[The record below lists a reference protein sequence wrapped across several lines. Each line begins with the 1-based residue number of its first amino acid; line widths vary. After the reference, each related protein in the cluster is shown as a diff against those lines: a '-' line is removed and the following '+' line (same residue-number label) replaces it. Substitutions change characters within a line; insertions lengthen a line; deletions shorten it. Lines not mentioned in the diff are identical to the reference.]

1 MQRSKILVVDDD
13 INLLDLIHMRL
24 EASGYNVVA
33 VNHEIAA
40 KEVASQEVFD
50 VAIVDLQLV
59 KQDGLS
65 LMEELH
71 DIHPD
76 MSVIIMTAHGSREI
90 AVEAIKRGAFKYL
103 AKPFESQE
111 LILQIERA
119 QEKNNKGLNYS

>member
-1 MQRSKILVVDDD
+1 MQKSKILVVDDD

-24 EASGYNVVA
+24 ETSGYNVVA
-33 VNHEIAA
+33 ANHENVA
-40 KEVASQEVFD
+40 KEVAIQEVFD
-50 VAIVDLQLV
+50 VAVVDLQLV

-76 MSVIIMTAHGSREI
+76 LSVIIMTAHGSRETK
-90 AVEAIKRGAFKYL
+90 VEAMKRGAFNYMV
-103 AKPFESQE
+103 KPFDSRE

-119 QEKNNKGLNYS
+119 RRKKQ

>member
-1 MQRSKILVVDDD
+1 MQISKILVVDDD

-24 EASGYNVVA
+24 EISGYNVVA
-33 VNHEIAA
+33 ANHENVA
-40 KEVASQEVFD
+40 KEFASQEVFD

-90 AVEAIKRGAFKYL
+90 EVEAMKRGAFNFL
-103 AKPFESQE
+103 AKPFDSRE
-111 LILQIERA
+111 LIFQIERA
-119 QEKNNKGLNYS
+119 QRKRQ

>member
-1 MQRSKILVVDDD
+1 MQKSKILVVDDD

-24 EASGYNVVA
+24 ETSGYNVVA
-33 VNHEIAA
+33 ANNENVA
-40 KEVASQEVFD
+40 KEVARQEVFD

-90 AVEAIKRGAFKYL
+90 AVEAMKRGAFKYMV
-103 AKPFESQE
+103 KPFDSRD
-111 LILQIERA
+111 LILQIECAR
-119 QEKNNKGLNYS
+119 EKRQ

>member
-1 MQRSKILVVDDD
+1 MQKSKILVVDDD

-24 EASGYNVVA
+24 ETSGYNVVA
-33 VNHEIAA
+33 AKNENVA
-40 KEVASQEVFD
+40 KEVARQEIFD

-90 AVEAIKRGAFKYL
+90 AVEAMKRGAFKYMV
-103 AKPFESQE
+103 KPFDSRD
-111 LILQIERA
+111 LILQIECAR
-119 QEKNNKGLNYS
+119 EKRQ

>member
-1 MQRSKILVVDDD
+1 MQKSKILVVDDD

-24 EASGYNVVA
+24 KNSGYNVVA
-33 VNHEIAA
+33 ANHENIA
-40 KEVASQEVFD
+40 KEFAIQEVFD
-50 VAIVDLQLV
+50 VAVVDLQLV

-76 MSVIIMTAHGSREI
+76 LSVIIMTAHGSREI
-90 AVEAIKRGAFKYL
+90 KVEAMKRGAFNYL
-103 AKPFESQE
+103 VKPFDSRE

-119 QEKNNKGLNYS
+119 REKRQ

>member
-1 MQRSKILVVDDD
+1 MQSKILVVDDD

-24 EASGYNVVA
+24 ETSGYNVVA
-33 VNHEIAA
+33 ANHENIA
-40 KEVASQEVFD
+40 KEVAIQEVFD
-50 VAIVDLQLV
+50 VAVVDLQLV

-76 MSVIIMTAHGSREI
+76 MSVIIMTAHGSKEI
-90 AVEAIKRGAFKYL
+90 EVEAMKRGAFNYL
-103 AKPFESQE
+103 VKPFDSRE

-119 QEKNNKGLNYS
+119 RGKKQ

>member
-24 EASGYNVVA
+24 ETSGYNVVA
-33 VNHEIAA
+33 ANHENVA
-40 KEVASQEVFD
+40 KEFASQEVFD

-90 AVEAIKRGAFKYL
+90 EVEAMKRGAFNYL
-103 AKPFESQE
+103 AKPFDSGE
-111 LILQIERA
+111 LIFQIERA
-119 QEKNNKGLNYS
+119 QGKRQ

>member
-1 MQRSKILVVDDD
+1 MQKSKILVVDDD

-24 EASGYNVVA
+24 ETSGYNVVA
-33 VNHEIAA
+33 ANHENVA
-40 KEVASQEVFD
+40 KEVAIQEVFD
-50 VAIVDLQLV
+50 VAVVDLQLV

-76 MSVIIMTAHGSREI
+76 LSVIIMTAHGSRETK
-90 AVEAIKRGAFKYL
+90 VEAMKRGAFNYMV
-103 AKPFESQE
+103 KPFDSRE

-119 QEKNNKGLNYS
+119 QGKKQ

>member
-1 MQRSKILVVDDD
+1 MQKSKILVVDDD

-24 EASGYNVVA
+24 ETSGYNVVA
-33 VNHEIAA
+33 ASHENAA
-40 KEVASQEVFD
+40 KEVASQQVFD

-71 DIHPD
+71 NINPD

-90 AVEAIKRGAFKYL
+90 AVEAMKRGAFKYM
-103 AKPFESQE
+103 AKPFDSRE
-111 LILQIERA
+111 LILQIENARGKR
-119 QEKNNKGLNYS
+119 Q

>member
-1 MQRSKILVVDDD
+1 MQKSKILVVDDD

-24 EASGYNVVA
+24 ETSGYNVVA
-33 VNHEIAA
+33 ANHENVA
-40 KEVASQEVFD
+40 KEVAIQEVFD
-50 VAIVDLQLV
+50 VAVVDLQLV

-76 MSVIIMTAHGSREI
+76 LSVIIMTAHGSRETK
-90 AVEAIKRGAFKYL
+90 VEAMKRGAFNYL
-103 AKPFESQE
+103 VKPFDSRE

-119 QEKNNKGLNYS
+119 RGKKQ